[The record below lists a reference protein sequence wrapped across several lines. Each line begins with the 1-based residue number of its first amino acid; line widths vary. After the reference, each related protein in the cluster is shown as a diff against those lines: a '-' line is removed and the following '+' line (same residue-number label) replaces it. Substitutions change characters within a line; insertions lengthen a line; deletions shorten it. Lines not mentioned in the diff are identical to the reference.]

1 MSLSLRWMALILAAF
16 ALVACTTHEQE
27 QQVARHPYGDDPSQ
41 FIDLAVPPGEG
52 AAPVVV
58 LVHGG
63 FWSDQYGL
71 DLMAPLARDLQG
83 RGYATANVEYRRVG
97 SGGGFPAT
105 FDDVAAAVDALADV
119 DTVRTL
125 DLARVALV
133 GHSAGGHLAVWAASR
148 GSLPAEAPGAGPR
161 VVPCAVVSQAGVLA
175 LADAAA
181 SGVGGPAVTAF
192 VGATPE
198 EDPDRYRVV
207 DPVTLAPDA
216 PVLLVHAPGDP
227 LVPVEQSRT
236 YAAAVG
242 DRAELVEV
250 AGDHFTVIDPRDDSW
265 AVTLDWLGRTCGA

>member
-119 DTVRTL
+119 ETSQAL
-125 DLARVALV
+125 DLDRVALV

-148 GSLPAEAPGAGPR
+148 GSLPAEAPGARPR

-192 VGATPE
+192 VGATPD
-198 EDPDRYRVV
+198 EDPDRYRIV
-207 DPVTLAPDA
+207 DPVALTPDA
-216 PVLLVHAPGDP
+216 PVLLVHAPADP

>member
-192 VGATPE
+192 VGATPD
-198 EDPDRYRVV
+198 EDPDRYRIV
-207 DPVTLAPDA
+207 DPVALTPDA
-216 PVLLVHAPGDP
+216 PVLLVHAPADP

>member
-1 MSLSLRWMALILAAF
+1 MSLSLRWMALILAAS

-192 VGATPE
+192 VGATPD
-198 EDPDRYRVV
+198 EDPDRYRIV
-207 DPVTLAPDA
+207 DPVALTPDA
-216 PVLLVHAPGDP
+216 PVLLVHAPADP